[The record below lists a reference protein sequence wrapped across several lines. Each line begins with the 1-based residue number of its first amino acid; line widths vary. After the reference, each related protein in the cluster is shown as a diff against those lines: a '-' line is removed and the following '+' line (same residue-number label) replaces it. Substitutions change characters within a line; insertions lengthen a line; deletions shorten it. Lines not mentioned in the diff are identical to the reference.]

1 MPRLSRR
8 YIQMSFFNLIWGIT
22 FGGLLLYH
30 KGVPLTPLIWRL
42 LPLHIELM
50 LVGWTVQFIMG
61 IGFWIFP
68 RFWRSRG
75 NGTPMRWAFWLL
87 NIGVWTVGLG
97 GTFNFPAG
105 ILLAGRIFELSAGLA
120 FVLYAWRRI
129 KPPGTGE
136 WGKKRARHTIAE
148 N

>member
-1 MPRLSRR
+1 MPKLSRR
-8 YIQMSFFNLIWGIT
+8 YLHMAFFNLIWGIT
-22 FGGLLLYH
+22 FGGLLLYN
-30 KGVPLTPLIWRL
+30 KGVPLTPLMWKL

-50 LVGWTVQFIMG
+50 LVGWMIQFIMG

-75 NGTPMRWAFWLL
+75 NDTPMRWAFWLL
-87 NIGVWTVGLG
+87 NIGVWLAGLNG
-97 GTFNFPAG
+97 VFNLPAQ
-105 ILLAGRIFELSAGLA
+105 IFLAGRIFELTAGIL

-136 WGKKRARHTIAE
+136 WGKKRARTTTGS
-148 N
+148 

>member
-1 MPRLSRR
+1 MPQLSRR
-8 YIQMSFFNLIWGIT
+8 YIQMAFFNLIWGLT
-22 FGGLLLYH
+22 FGALLLYH
-30 KGVPLTPLIWRL
+30 KGVPLTPLLWRL

-50 LVGWTVQFIMG
+50 LVGWLLQFIMG

-75 NGTPMRWAFWLL
+75 NDTPVRRAFWLL
-87 NIGVWTVGLG
+87 NIGVWLAGLSG
-97 GTFNFPAG
+97 VFALPAA
-105 ILLAGRIFELSAGLA
+105 IFLAGRIFELASSTL

-136 WGKKRARHTIAE
+136 WGKKRGERATSGS
-148 N
+148 